1 METAL
6 VSFVTAAITCVAGY
20 VIQERKL
27 RRDFQLDRDRLRTDY
42 MAEQVARERL
52 SFERWS
58 KRSFAAIKR
67 RLGGFEDD
75 EWRKFLVRGGVFSFQ
90 GAHEEELGGLE
101 TRNSARSNQY
111 LPQLIV

>member
-1 METAL
+1 METVL

-27 RRDFQLDRDRLRTDY
+27 RRDFQLDRDRLRTEY
-42 MAEQVARERL
+42 MAEQVARELL

-75 EWRKFLVRGGVFSFQ
+75 ELRKILVRA
-90 GAHEEELGGLE
+90 GAVRFHGDHEEELWGLVS
-101 TRNSARSNQY
+101 RNREELNR
-111 LPQLIV
+111 